1 MVMRPYDTWGEA
13 TTLIAHQL
21 ELCIFFN
28 PRNYC
33 NDSSVVYPPGFI
45 LPIYK
50 RQQKVMSKKGIK
62 ISSVWSVLEVLKYS
76 KRLEKSD
83 G

>member
-1 MVMRPYDTWGEA
+1 MWGEA

-21 ELCIFFN
+21 ELCIFPGAFSLTREITAMILRWFI
-28 PRNYC
+28 PRGLSYQ
-33 NDSSVVYPPGFI
+33 FI
-45 LPIYK
+45 K

-76 KRLEKSD
+76 KRLEKK
-83 G
+83 